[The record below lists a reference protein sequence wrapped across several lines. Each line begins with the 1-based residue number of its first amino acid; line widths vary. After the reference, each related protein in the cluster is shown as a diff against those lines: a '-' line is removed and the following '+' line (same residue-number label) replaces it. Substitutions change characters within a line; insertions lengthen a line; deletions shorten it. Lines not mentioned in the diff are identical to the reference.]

1 MSKKNPPLSSRMGSR
16 FGGGGRTRKKKQ
28 IGAGLATLL
37 AVTYFGSTFAAS
49 ISLNDGADLEFG
61 QGTQAAIACDTDG
74 VTTAINEIW
83 NNDRTQF
90 DVSTVVLSGINTSAC
105 AGKIFRVT
113 LLGNT
118 GTELQ
123 LGNQDAHTF
132 ASVTVS
138 DANVALTVAPAV
150 ADSGLTASKSGTSPS
165 GIITLALDRDGTQDS
180 SANYLNAANVFR
192 INLESNDA

>member
-1 MSKKNPPLSSRMGSR
+1 MGSR
-16 FGGGGRTRKKKQ
+16 FGVSGRSRKKKQ
-28 IGAGLATLL
+28 IGAGIASLL

-49 ISLNDGADLEFG
+49 VSLGNGALEFG
-61 QGTQAAIACDTDG
+61 QGTRAAVACDTDG
-74 VTTAINEIW
+74 ITTAINEIW
-83 NNDRTQF
+83 NNTLTQF

-105 AGKIFRVT
+105 ANKIFRVT

-123 LGNQDAHTF
+123 IGNLDAHTF
-132 ASVTVS
+132 ASLTVS
-138 DANVALTVAPAV
+138 DSDGALTVAPAV

-165 GIITLALDRDGTQDS
+165 GIITLTIDRTGTQDTD
-180 SANYLNAANVFR
+180 ANFLNAANVFR

>member
-16 FGGGGRTRKKKQ
+16 FGGGGRSRKKKQ
-28 IGAGLATLL
+28 IGAGIASLL

-49 ISLNDGADLEFG
+49 VSLGNGALEFG
-61 QGTQAAIACDTDG
+61 QGTRAAVACDTDG
-74 VTTAINEIW
+74 ITTAINEIW
-83 NNDRTQF
+83 NNTLTQF

-105 AGKIFRVT
+105 ANKIFRVT

-123 LGNQDAHTF
+123 LGNLDAHTF
-132 ASVTVS
+132 ASLTVS
-138 DANVALTVAPAV
+138 DSDGALTVAPAV

-165 GIITLALDRDGTQDS
+165 GIITLALDRVGTQDS
-180 SANYLNAANVFR
+180 TANFLNAANVFR

>member
-16 FGGGGRTRKKKQ
+16 FGGGGRSRKKKQ
-28 IGAGLATLL
+28 IGAGIASLL

-49 ISLNDGADLEFG
+49 VSLGSGALEFG
-61 QGTQAAIACDTDG
+61 QGTRAAVACDSDG
-74 VTTAINEIW
+74 ITTAINEIW
-83 NNDRTQF
+83 NNTLTQF
-90 DVSTVVLSGINTSAC
+90 DVSTVVLSDINTSAC
-105 AGKIFRVT
+105 ANKIFKVT

-123 LGNQDAHTF
+123 LGNLDAHTF
-132 ASVTVS
+132 ASLTVS
-138 DANVALTVAPAV
+138 DSDGALTVSPAF

-165 GIITLALDRDGTQDS
+165 GVITLTIDRTGTQDS
-180 SANYLNAANVFR
+180 NANFLNAANVFR

>member
-16 FGGGGRTRKKKQ
+16 FGVSGRSRKKKQ
-28 IGAGLATLL
+28 IGAGIASLL

-49 ISLNDGADLEFG
+49 VSLGNGALEFG
-61 QGTQAAIACDTDG
+61 QGTRAAVACDTDG
-74 VTTAINEIW
+74 ITTAINEIW
-83 NNDRTQF
+83 NNTLTQF

-105 AGKIFRVT
+105 ANKIFRVT

-123 LGNQDAHTF
+123 IGNLDAHTF
-132 ASVTVS
+132 ASLTVS
-138 DANVALTVAPAV
+138 DSDGALTVAPAV

-165 GIITLALDRDGTQDS
+165 GIITLTIDRTGTQDTD
-180 SANYLNAANVFR
+180 ANFLNAANVFR